1 MDNKYNELIKYSN
14 PELVKKNIIKYFGKP
29 IPLAISTRWD
39 KKYMLQD
46 PNGRWVHF
54 GGFNPPMMDFTKHRD
69 PERRRLYLQRS
80 TNIKG
85 DWKSNK
91 YSPNQLS
98 ISLLWD

>member
-29 IPLAISTRWD
+29 IPLAISTRKN
-39 KKYMLQD
+39 KKYMIQD

-54 GGFNPPMMDFTKHRD
+54 GQLPYADYTKHRSQV
-69 PERRRLYLQRS
+69 RRHRYLQRS